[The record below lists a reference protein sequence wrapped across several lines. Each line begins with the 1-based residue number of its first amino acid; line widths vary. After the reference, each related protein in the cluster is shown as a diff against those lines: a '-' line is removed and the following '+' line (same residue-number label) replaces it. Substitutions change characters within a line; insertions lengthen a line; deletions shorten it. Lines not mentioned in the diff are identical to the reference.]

1 MNAGKTIEFFTKRA
15 EELKPEEKPVEAAK
29 VDQTVETKT
38 DDKQKVESD
47 KAEQPGEDGTSVST
61 VKEEVKAEKEAEEKT
76 AAVTAKDVANM
87 LATLAKNPTNTG
99 VIAGAGLGSIL
110 SALGSIS
117 RSNDPKKKKSVVTNP
132 ALLGAV
138 GAGAGYLGG
147 NYLESIRPEDVQ
159 EAKERVLQKVNKGL
173 ASINEK
179 LKDVLNVSGLKSI
192 PSETASDLKRT
203 AKEIYGLGKNVLKSD
218 VGAAGIGALGLSSL
232 GKNFAKM
239 DRVVR
244 TSIPKELEFARNL
257 AEKNFQA
264 LAKGIPTSMSMEQL
278 RATNPALFRKIED
291 AKSVIS
297 AINKRIAKSS
307 GKFLNSRVGVGER
320 LAALDPWRYEGKK
333 WLAQLGEVTGMNGS
347 LKNSRKYMKLLQRI
361 REAES
366 KIRTGITTGMKSED
380 ISALQNMRELARS
393 NKMKA
398 LNLSSKA
405 MQILG
410 RALNPRK
417 GLRGKAAL
425 VALLGSLGYGYNR
438 MKGNGEA
445 K

>member
-38 DDKQKVESD
+38 DDTQKVESD
-47 KAEQPGEDGTSVST
+47 KAEQPGEDGTAVST

-138 GAGAGYLGG
+138 GTGTGYLGG

-159 EAKERVLQKVNKGL
+159 VAKERVLQKVNRGL
-173 ASINEK
+173 EFANEK
-179 LKDVLNVSGLKSI
+179 AKNLLNIDTVKKI
-192 PSETASDLKRT
+192 PTEVAGDIRQTAKGVKNLLWTGVKSDL
-203 AKEIYGLGKNVLKSD
+203 GL
-218 VGAAGIGALGLSSL
+218 GALGLTGLNSLVKNIALRERLDHLKSLNPTAYLKLRALEKEYGSL
-232 GKNFAKM
+232 GKAM
-239 DRVVR
+239 EELR
-244 TSIPKELEFARNL
+244 IPALMKKYRL
-257 AEKNFQA
+257 AEK
-264 LAKGIPTSMSMEQL
+264 L
-278 RATNPALFRKIED
+278 R
-291 AKSVIS
+291 
-297 AINKRIAKSS
+297 
-307 GKFLNSRVGVGER
+307 
-320 LAALDPWRYEGKK
+320 ALDPWSREGRQ
-333 WLAQLGEVTGMNGS
+333 WGAQLGQVIGMDGE
-347 LKNSRKYMKLLQRI
+347 LKNSKKYMQLLQRI

-366 KIRTGITTGMKSED
+366 KIRTGITTGVKSED
-380 ISALQNMRELARS
+380 ISALQSMRALARS

-410 RALNPRK
+410 RVLNPRR